1 MGISHPLSDEFY
13 GGTHGGLGLGGA
25 LMLSPDR
32 TPPSSPL
39 SCCSPVHGQEG
50 FLQHQV
56 SRMDTLAG
64 IAIKYGVEGSL
75 LGSSC
80 QFSRMAQQ
88 PSYYIP
94 CLVGHLIF
102 CDVQM
107 QWRKRLSS
115 SNDSS
120 MLETSVSRFSE
131 ARALHDG
138 SSIPRRP
145 NAGLLLEDVKQE
157 AADYSDI
164 DGLNGPKLFG
174 SAKRRSLDG
183 GSGAQTETELKEKK
197 LRVEDALNATK
208 AAVEEGIVAG
218 GGCTLVRLASK
229 VDAINQTL
237 ENDEQRVLAI
247 DNSRYGYNAATGKY
261 EDLMAAGII
270 DPTKVVRCC
279 LEHAASVA
287 KTFITSDAVVVDIR
301 VPKCT
306 PVVNPMCGSGYGF

>member
-25 LMLSPDR
+25 LMLSLDR
-32 TPPSSPL
+32 TPPSSLL

-64 IAIKYGVEGSL
+64 IAIK
-75 LGSSC
+75 
-80 QFSRMAQQ
+80 
-88 PSYYIP
+88 
-94 CLVGHLIF
+94 
-102 CDVQM
+102 
-107 QWRKRLSS
+107 KRLSS

-131 ARALHDG
+131 ATALHDG

-208 AAVEEGIVAG
+208 AAVEE
-218 GGCTLVRLASK
+218 
-229 VDAINQTL
+229 
-237 ENDEQRVLAI
+237 ENVGVNGSVVIEKVLAI